1 MMRQLLPIGIA
12 VGSLLSTACVSTGTY
27 QEAVQ
32 RAEQARLE
40 LDRTKSADAKV
51 IEDLRRIAAEE
62 KHAFTMMQKAAQTDR
77 EAAELFETSNETRM
91 AAVAMLQRTLEET
104 EAHEAKLRAALAKR
118 GVDPDKVLLSQP

>member
-1 MMRQLLPIGIA
+1 MMRQFVTIGVA
-12 VGSLLSTACVSTGTY
+12 VGSLLSTACVSTGAY
-27 QEAVQ
+27 REAVE
-32 RAEQARLE
+32 RADQARLE
-40 LDRTKSADAKV
+40 LDRTKRADAKV

-62 KHAFTMMQKAAQTDR
+62 KRAYTTMARAAQTDR

-118 GVDPDKVLLSQP
+118 GVDPDKVLLSPP